1 MSRVSINTDGAPSA
15 IGPYSQAVKA
25 GGFVFCSGQIALDPE
40 SEELTGGGTSVAEE
54 TGRALRNLQAVLKEA
69 GATMNDIVKTT
80 VYMKDLGQFAVMNE
94 VYGEFFSEPYPARAT
109 VGVSELPKG
118 GLVEIDAVAVCRS

>member
-1 MSRVSINTDGAPSA
+1 MSKVEISTADAPSA

-40 SEELTGGGTSVAEE
+40 SGALVDGSVADE
-54 TGRALRNLQAVLKEA
+54 TRRVLSSLKAVLKEA
-69 GATMNDIVKTT
+69 GVTLDDVVKTT
-80 VYMKDLGQFAVMNE
+80 VYMKDLGEFGVMNE

-109 VGVSELPKG
+109 VGVKELPKG
-118 GLVEIDAVAVCRS
+118 VRVEVSAVAVCRSL